1 MMQRDIPEVGAQV
14 DNLPCAQA
22 DQHTHGAKGEPLDTL
37 VCALVGISQLL
48 LADAKVV
55 QLANNLCDHLFNSA
69 QFRLDGLKFLAGL
82 DGRPVL
88 CVGTNIDIEFNVAA
102 GVRSSVV
109 CFVKS
114 LSVTASCV
122 LRIAS
127 SKRTSSQDVLEADIK
142 GGIGVRGES
151 VATFASDIARSVVVI
166 ANSILDLHQQHPVSI
181 FLYTLYFLKVGIN
194 ARAGSKPGHLLCVH

>member
-1 MMQRDIPEVGAQV
+1 M
-14 DNLPCAQA
+14 
-22 DQHTHGAKGEPLDTL
+22 
-37 VCALVGISQLL
+37 
-48 LADAKVV
+48 
-55 QLANNLCDHLFNSA
+55 
-69 QFRLDGLKFLAGL
+69 
-82 DGRPVL
+82 
-88 CVGTNIDIEFNVAA
+88 
-102 GVRSSVV
+102 
-109 CFVKS
+109 
-114 LSVTASCV
+114 
-122 LRIAS
+122 AS